1 MGGFF
6 YGDGSMDPFEFYAPA
21 GSYNLAATNRA
32 AKLEVYQPGIN
43 IVSTGNPGTV
53 TLDASALPQDTFTFN
68 LDGLS
73 NLTVWIYTPEYYG
86 AYMQLSGSGAVTFAA
101 PADTRIPTID
111 SEILKPMRQTLTGIT
126 VC

>member
-21 GSYNLAATNRA
+21 GPYNLAATNRA

-53 TLDASALPQDTFTFN
+53 TLDASALPQDTFTFG

-73 NLTVWIYTPEYYG
+73 RFDGLDLHAGILWRLYAAFGEW
-86 AYMQLSGSGAVTFAA
+86 SGDLCRPCRDLYPGGLNPRS
-101 PADTRIPTID
+101 
-111 SEILKPMRQTLTGIT
+111 
-126 VC
+126 